1 MKVFSVRT
9 GLMTL
14 LASAAAAGLL
24 SVNDGARAQTIEE
37 LRAELEQ
44 KKEGLEDA
52 EARIQKFKEDIQLKR
67 REARTLKDQIVV
79 IDDSIEELT
88 LTIAKTGAE
97 IEKTSSEIKTV
108 VGDIAAKEVEIA
120 HQKEILAEYLRSLY
134 TLKQQSSVT
143 IFLKYATFSE
153 AVTEAATYE
162 ELQARSQET
171 LGTIKQL
178 RDELAQKKID
188 LEEFQKSLE
197 VLRQRQSEQQAT
209 LVASRESKER
219 VLNLTK
225 QQEGEYQRLLQQAQQ
240 AHRNAE
246 TDIQQLDAKIREELR
261 QQGLGKLPSV
271 GKLSWPINPIFG
283 ASCEFQCAGYPY
295 QYLIG
300 PHSGIDLPTN
310 VGTPI
315 QAPADGYV
323 ARVHRAGGA
332 GYSYILIVHGDN
344 ISTVYGH
351 LSGFAVKENTLVTRG
366 TIIGYTGGAPGTN
379 GAGLSSGPHLH
390 FEVRLNNVPVNP
402 RNYL

>member
-209 LVASRESKER
+209 LAASRETKER
-219 VLNLTK
+219 GLN
-225 QQEGEYQRLLQQAQQ
+225 
-240 AHRNAE
+240 H
-246 TDIQQLDAKIREELR
+246 
-261 QQGLGKLPSV
+261 
-271 GKLSWPINPIFG
+271 
-283 ASCEFQCAGYPY
+283 
-295 QYLIG
+295 
-300 PHSGIDLPTN
+300 
-310 VGTPI
+310 
-315 QAPADGYV
+315 
-323 ARVHRAGGA
+323 
-332 GYSYILIVHGDN
+332 
-344 ISTVYGH
+344 
-351 LSGFAVKENTLVTRG
+351 
-366 TIIGYTGGAPGTN
+366 
-379 GAGLSSGPHLH
+379 
-390 FEVRLNNVPVNP
+390 
-402 RNYL
+402 